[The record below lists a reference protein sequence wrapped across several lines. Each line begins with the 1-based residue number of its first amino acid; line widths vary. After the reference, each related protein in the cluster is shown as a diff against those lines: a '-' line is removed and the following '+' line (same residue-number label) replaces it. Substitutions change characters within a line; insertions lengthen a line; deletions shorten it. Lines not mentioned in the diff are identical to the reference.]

1 MQIVTVEG
9 QRRAQL
15 NRSEQVVSDLHDR
28 WIAHGVETK
37 TAARRIRQCLA
48 DQAPATQI
56 SEEFWGWLGC

>member
-28 WIAHGVETK
+28 WVAQGVEAK
-37 TAARRIRQCLA
+37 RAARRIRSCLA
-48 DQAPATQI
+48 EQAPATQL
-56 SEEFWGWLGC
+56 SAEFWGWLGC